1 MLARIVLGLIWLY
14 QKTLSPF
21 VGMHCRF
28 HPSCS
33 RYTAEAVRRFGAIR
47 GSWMGVRRICRCN
60 PACEG
65 GIDPVPEQYRWWG
78 RTTTNDNTPCT
89 HGDQHNQTTTRNP
102 DA

>member
-1 MLARIVLGLIWLY
+1 MLARLVLGLIWLY

-47 GSWMGVRRICRCN
+47 GSWMGLRRICRCN

-65 GIDPVPEQYRWWG
+65 GIDPVPAHYRWWG
-78 RTTTNDNTPCT
+78 KTVPPDDEPCK
-89 HGDQHNQTTTRNP
+89 HCHDQEPTTTRNS